1 MRFLRIHGTAT
12 AGIAAAAV
20 LVLTITACGGSD
32 SEKSS
37 SSAGPEKTTLTVGM
51 LPIQDAAQLK
61 VAIDKGYFQA
71 EGLTVKMQMLGGG
84 AEAVP
89 KLQSGN
95 IDLAI
100 GAWVPFFQAK
110 AGGFPLHIVS
120 DAFQIAPGT
129 HQIIVT
135 QDSPIHS
142 VQDLAGKKMAV
153 NAKHNFATLLAQAS
167 LQPQGVKLEEDKT
180 FVAVPFAN
188 MQAALKNGSV
198 DSAQCVEPFCTLAQQ
213 AIGARTIADLG
224 SGPMADFPVG
234 GWVSTESW
242 SKKNPNT
249 EAAFKRAILKGQ
261 KDLADR
267 QVLVQTLPTY
277 TQIDAKT
284 AAALK
289 AGVYPTSLDANRLQ
303 RVVDVMRQYGYLD
316 KPIDVKSLVSSSSN

>member
-1 MRFLRIHGTAT
+1 MRFLRTYRTAT
-12 AGIAAAAV
+12 PGIVAIAALA
-20 LVLTITACGGSD
+20 LTITACGDSD
-32 SEKSS
+32 SEKPSS
-37 SSAGPEKTTLTVGM
+37 STGLEKSSLTVGM

-61 VAIDKGYFQA
+61 VAIDKGYFEA

-95 IDLAI
+95 LDLAI

-110 AGGFPLHIVS
+110 AGGFALHIVA
-120 DAFQIAPGT
+120 DAFQTASGT

-135 QDSPIHS
+135 KDSPIKS

-153 NAKHNFATLLAQAS
+153 NAKHNFSTLLVQGT
-167 LQPQGVKLEEDKT
+167 LQPQGVKLDEDSS
-180 FVAVPFAN
+180 FVAVPFPN

-213 AIGARTIADLG
+213 AIGARMIADLG
-224 SGPMADFPVG
+224 VGPVGDFPVG

-242 SKKNPNT
+242 SKKNPKT
-249 EAAFKRAILKGQ
+249 EAAFRRAILKAQ

-267 QVLVQTLPTY
+267 QVLAQTLPTY

-289 AGVYPTSLDANRLQ
+289 VGVYPTSLDSNRLQ
-303 RVVDVMRQYGYLD
+303 RVADTMQQYGYLA
-316 KPIDVKSLVSSSSN
+316 KPIDVKSLVASSSN

>member
-1 MRFLRIHGTAT
+1 MRFLRMYRTAT
-12 AGIAAAAV
+12 PGLAAIAV
-20 LVLTITACGGSD
+20 LALTITACGGSD
-32 SEKSS
+32 SEKPSS
-37 SSAGPEKTTLTVGM
+37 SSGLEKSTLTVGM

-61 VAIDKGYFQA
+61 VAIDKGYFKA

-95 IDLAI
+95 LDLAI

-120 DAFQIAPGT
+120 DAFQTASGT
-129 HQIIVT
+129 HQIIVA
-135 QDSPIHS
+135 QDSPIRS

-153 NAKHNFATLLAQAS
+153 NAKHGLATLLVQGT
-167 LQPQGVKLEEDKT
+167 LQPQGVKLDEDSS
-180 FVAVPFAN
+180 FVVVPFPN

-213 AIGARTIADLG
+213 AIGARMIADLG
-224 SGPMADFPVG
+224 TGPVGDFPVG
-234 GWVSTESW
+234 GWASTESW
-242 SKKNPNT
+242 SKENPNT
-249 EAAFKRAILKGQ
+249 EAAFKRAILKAQ
-261 KDLADR
+261 KDLADP

-289 AGVYPTSLDANRLQ
+289 GGVYPTSLDAGRLQ
-303 RVVDVMRQYGYLD
+303 RVADTMQQYGYLD
-316 KPIDVKSLVSSSSN
+316 KPIDVKALVSSSSN